1 MTNSS
6 PTFLLG
12 GELPV
17 RRLGFG
23 AMRLTGWR
31 PETDRAGPISVARRA
46 VELGVTFIDT
56 ADSYGLGANEELLA
70 EALHP
75 YADGL
80 VIATKAGQSRPGR
93 GKWVPLGRPEY
104 LVQQAELSLRRL
116 RVERVDLFQL
126 HRVDPKVPEDEQYD
140 ALAQLRADGTV
151 RHVGLSEVGVEQIE
165 RARRFVD
172 VASVQNLYNVGDRR
186 HEEVLEH
193 CEREGIAF
201 VPWLPIANGSADAD
215 VTAALA
221 AVAEEISLATEGKP
235 VTSTQV
241 ALAWLLARSPV
252 VVPIPGTSSAA
263 HLEENVAAA
272 DLRLGPEQF
281 ARLSALRPA
290 PV

>member
-1 MTNSS
+1 MTDS
-6 PTFLLG
+6 TFTIG

-31 PETDRAGPISVARRA
+31 ADADRAGPISVARRA

-75 YADGL
+75 YPEGL

-93 GKWVPLGRPEY
+93 GRWVPLGRPEY

-116 RVERVDLFQL
+116 RVDRIDLFQL
-126 HRVDPKVPEDEQYD
+126 HRVDPKVAEDEQFD
-140 ALAQLRADGTV
+140 ALAQLRKDGTV

-186 HEEVLEH
+186 HEEVLEY
-193 CEREGIAF
+193 CEGEGIAF
-201 VPWLPIANGSADAD
+201 VPWLPIANGTAESDAD
-215 VTAALA
+215 VNAELA
-221 AVAEEISLATEGKP
+221 AVADEISLGVKGKR
-235 VTSTQV
+235 VTPAQV

-252 VVPIPGTSSAA
+252 VLPIPGTSSRA

-272 DLRLGPEQF
+272 GVRLSPEQF
-281 ARLSALRPA
+281 ARLSALR
-290 PV
+290 